1 VRRGGVLAIVAGALV
16 VLWAGP
22 ASAHALVKSSDP
34 ANGADLPSSPSRV
47 LIVFTERPDVKLT
60 FIQVLN
66 SSGANTAK
74 GSPAAVPGD
83 PDAVQVAVPQ
93 LPKGVYTVTWRTVSR
108 DDGHVTAGS
117 FSFGVQAKPTPGAT
131 SGVTLP
137 KTPSPSAVAVI
148 GRWCFYWGL
157 AILLGASVAGTFVQ
171 RGHSKG
177 VRELLC
183 AGWGIAAVGLVLMT
197 LAERSTVGVSLG
209 TLLSSDAGHEFLDRG
224 VALLITGGAVVYTLF
239 RRNWTALPWV
249 AVAAAATMLVHALA
263 GHGASAKPAWFNV
276 GAQWL
281 HMVGAGVWVGGLV
294 WLLFAL
300 KFTPAEDRPRL
311 VTRFSRLAAIGL
323 GLVAVTGLFR
333 ALDQIGPFAD
343 WGRLFTTSYGWALM
357 VKVAFAAVLVAF
369 GARNRY
375 RNVPA
380 VAKHEK
386 PPGVLRRTVM
396 AEVLIASG
404 VFAATGVLSELPPAN
419 VQATAQN
426 VKAAQPLVVTGHDF
440 ATSVKVRM
448 TVTPGEVGVNRFDAR
463 ISDYDTGKP
472 VPATSV
478 TLQLTLP
485 GNPNVGNPEL
495 ALHESTTPGI
505 WTGSGTVLSIFGRWQ
520 ADMVIQQPSGGVE
533 VPLEIQPR
541 LPTENITSQSAP
553 GQPTVYTIGLPGAAQ
568 LQTYVDPAKPGTNNV
583 HFTFFGSNG
592 REMPIQSATGSAL
605 APDGSIQ
612 PLPLKR
618 FSAGHFVANTSLDT
632 GTWLFLIDA
641 TAKAGNTA
649 YTGYFKQAIP

>member
-1 VRRGGVLAIVAGALV
+1 MRRGGVLAVVAGALL
-16 VLWAGP
+16 VLCAGP

-34 ANGADLPSSPSRV
+34 ANGAELATSPSRV

-60 FIQVLN
+60 VIHVLN
-66 SSGANTAK
+66 SSGAAVEK
-74 GSPAAVPGD
+74 GAPAAVPGQTD
-83 PDAVQVAVPQ
+83 SVQVAVPD

-117 FSFGVQAKPTPGAT
+117 FSFGVQVKPTAGAT
-131 SGVTLP
+131 SGVTTP
-137 KTPSPSAVAVI
+137 TTPSPSALAVI

-157 AILLGASVAGTFVQ
+157 AILLGASVAGSVVQ

-197 LAERSTVGVSLG
+197 IAERSTVGVSLG
-209 TLLSSDAGHEFLDRG
+209 ELLSSDAGHEFLDRG

-239 RRNWTALPWV
+239 RRSWSALPWV

-263 GHGASAKPAWFNV
+263 GHAASAKPAWFNV

-281 HMVGAGVWVGGLV
+281 HMLGAGAWVGGLV

-300 KFTPAEDRPRL
+300 KFTPSEDRPRL

-323 GLVAVTGLFR
+323 GLVAVTGLIR

-343 WGRLFTTSYGWALM
+343 WGRLFTTSYGWALV
-357 VKVAFAAVLVAF
+357 VKVAIAAVLVAF

-419 VQATAQN
+419 VPASPAP
-426 VKAAQPLVVTGHDF
+426 KAARPLVVTGHDF

-448 TVTPGEVGVNRFDAR
+448 TVTPGDVGVNRFDAR
-463 ISDYDTGKP
+463 ITDYDTGKP
-472 VPATSV
+472 VQATSV
-478 TLQLTLP
+478 TMQLSLP

-495 ALHESTTPGI
+495 ALRRSKTPGL
-505 WTGSGTVLSIFGRWQ
+505 WTASGTVLSIFGRWSV
-520 ADMVIQQPSGGVE
+520 DMVIQQPSGGVE
-533 VPLEIQPR
+533 VPLHVQPR
-541 LPTENITSQSAP
+541 LPREDITSQSAP
-553 GQPTVYTIGLPGAAQ
+553 GQPTLYTIGLPNAAQ
-568 LQTYVDPAKPGTNNV
+568 LQTYVDPAKTGTNNV

-592 REMPIQSATGSAL
+592 REMPIRSATASAL

-612 PLPLKR
+612 ALPLRR
-618 FSAGHFVANTSLDT
+618 FSSGHFIANTTLDK

-641 TAKAGNTA
+641 TAKAGGTA

>member
-1 VRRGGVLAIVAGALV
+1 VRRGGILAIAAAAALV

-34 ANGADLPSSPSRV
+34 ANGAELASSPSRV
-47 LIVFTERPDVKLT
+47 VIEFTERPDVRLT
-60 FIQVLN
+60 VVHVLN
-66 SSGANTAK
+66 SSGASVEK
-74 GSPAAVPGD
+74 GEPAAVPANA
-83 PDAVQVAVPQ
+83 DAVQVAVPT

-117 FSFGVQAKPTPGAT
+117 YSFGIQVKPTPGAT
-131 SGVTLP
+131 TGVTTP
-137 KTPSPSAVAVI
+137 TTPSPSALAVI

-157 AILLGASVAGTFVQ
+157 AILLGAAVAGSVVQ

-183 AGWGIAAVGLVLMT
+183 AGWGIAAVGLALMT
-197 LAERSTVGVSLG
+197 VAERSTVGVSLG

-239 RRNWTALPWV
+239 RRSWTALPWV

-281 HMVGAGVWVGGLV
+281 HMLGAGVWVGGLV

-300 KFTPAEDRPRL
+300 KFTPGEDRPRL

-323 GLVAVTGLFR
+323 GLVAVTGLIR

-343 WGRLFTTSYGWALM
+343 WGRLFTTSYGWALV
-357 VKVAFAAVLVAF
+357 VKVAIAAGLVAL

-380 VAKHEK
+380 VAKHDK
-386 PPGVLRRTVM
+386 PPGLLRRTVM
-396 AEVLIASG
+396 AEVLVASG

-419 VQATAQN
+419 VQTTVQS
-426 VKAAQPLVVTGHDF
+426 VQPPLVVTGHDF
-440 ATSVKVRM
+440 ATSVRVRM
-448 TVTPGEVGVNRFDAR
+448 TVTPGQVGVNRFEAH
-463 ISDYDTGKP
+463 ITDYDTGKP
-472 VPATSV
+472 VPASSV
-478 TLQLTLP
+478 TLQLSLP
-485 GNPNVGNPEL
+485 GNPSVGNPEL
-495 ALHESTTPGI
+495 ALHESKTPGV
-505 WTGSGTVLSIFGRWQ
+505 WTASGTVLSIFGRWH
-520 ADMVIQQPSGGVE
+520 ADMVIQEPSGGVE

-541 LPTENITSQSAP
+541 LPGEDITSQSAP
-553 GQPTVYTIGLPGAAQ
+553 GQPTVYTIGLPNAAQ
-568 LQTYVDPAKPGTNNV
+568 LQTYIDPGKTGTNNV
-583 HFTFFGSNG
+583 HFTFFGPNG
-592 REMPIQSATGSAL
+592 REMPILSATASTL
-605 APDGSIQ
+605 APDGSTQ
-612 PLPLKR
+612 PLPLRR
-618 FSAGHFVANTSLDT
+618 FTPGHFIANTKLDS

-641 TAKAGNTA
+641 TAKSGGAA